1 MINSPLGTFDIL
13 PDEAKFWRIFQEK
26 ARDVFGRY
34 GYVEIATPMFEQTDL
49 FVRGIGEATDVVSK
63 EMFRVISGG
72 NLEKVFAGEQIKA
85 KSNLSLRPEG
95 TAGVVRAVIEHGMA
109 PQGSAPLKLM
119 YAGPMFRAER
129 PQDGRQ
135 RQFMQIG
142 VECLGANEPSIDAE
156 GIIML
161 MRFYEALGFETKKLN
176 LVINSMGCAKCRAK
190 YRSDLLDFLKKNEAK
205 LCETCVERTELNP
218 LRTLDCK
225 NKDCQ
230 KVLEKAP
237 KICDY
242 LCDEC
247 KDHYAQV
254 KELLNAAKIK
264 FSESDKLV
272 RGLDYYTKT
281 VFEIQSGDVGTQDAL
296 CGGGRYDGLVKE
308 LGGADTP
315 GFGFALGYERTL
327 LAMKNNGFVM
337 EPAKSCDYFVA
348 VATPDANTKAFEL
361 AQSLRDYGCK
371 VELDHQGRS
380 LKSQFKLADKYYAK
394 FVIVIGE
401 DELKKGELCVR
412 DMKTHEQQNIKED
425 KIFAF
430 INEHKDK

>member
-1 MINSPLGTFDIL
+1 MINSPLGTIDIL
-13 PDEAKFWRIFQEK
+13 PDEAKFWTIFQQK

-34 GYVEIATPMFEQTDL
+34 GYVEISTPLFEQTDL

-95 TAGVVRAVIEHGMA
+95 TAGVVRAVIQNGML

-142 VECLGANEPSIDAE
+142 VECLGDSEASIDAE

-176 LVINSMGCAKCRAK
+176 LVLNSMGCPNCRAN
-190 YRSDLLDFLKKNEAK
+190 YRKDLLEFLKKNEMN
-205 LCETCVERTELNP
+205 LCETCVERIEKNP

-225 NKDCQ
+225 NEKCQ
-230 KVLEKAP
+230 KVLDAAP
-237 KICDY
+237 KISDY
-242 LCDEC
+242 LCDDC
-247 KDHYAQV
+247 KNHYEEV
-254 KELLNAAKIK
+254 KGLLKNSGIK
-264 FSESDKLV
+264 FVEDWKLV
-272 RGLDYYTKT
+272 RGLDYYTRT
-281 VFEIQSGDVGTQDAL
+281 VFEIQSGDVGAQDAL

-308 LGGADTP
+308 LGGNDTP

-327 LAMKNNGFVM
+327 LAMKNNGFEF
-337 EPAKSCDYFVA
+337 EPAKTCDYFVA
-348 VATPDANTKAFEL
+348 IASDGAKEKAFEV
-361 AQSLRDYGCK
+361 AQSLRDYGCN
-371 VELDHQGRS
+371 VEIDHQSRS
-380 LKSQFKLADKYYAK
+380 LKSQFKLADKFMAK
-394 FVIVIGE
+394 FTIIIGE
-401 DELKKGELCVR
+401 DELQKGELCIR
-412 DMKTHEQQNIKED
+412 NMETHDQENIKQD
-425 KIFAF
+425 KLFAF
-430 INEHKDK
+430 VEGKL